1 METSSRGTPED
12 HAGDLQDAGDTDRG
26 TDDSV
31 ERRLAHYAFVR
42 EERDREVRLLFR
54 NVSALE
60 VALAFKAA
68 GAAFIS
74 IAGESLR
81 SSPAPNKHT
90 GDSTPLSDG
99 AEPGAAQDKGGATKG
114 GGRKEVTLRYFYGI
128 EGTTYTVSIAANSG
142 TVQSITSVFR
152 AARLVESE
160 LQERLGVVFAP

>member
-1 METSSRGTPED
+1 METSSSGTPED
-12 HAGDLQDAGDTDRG
+12 HTRDRQGAGDTDTG
-26 TDDSV
+26 GDDPV

-74 IAGESLR
+74 IAGESVR
-81 SSPAPNKHT
+81 SSPAPDNHT
-90 GDSTPLSDG
+90 GDSTPLSERTEPDEATDKSG
-99 AEPGAAQDKGGATKG
+99 ANKDR
-114 GGRKEVTLRYFYGI
+114 GRKEVKLRYFYGV
-128 EGTTYTVSIAANSG
+128 EDTTYTVSIAANSG
-142 TVQSITSVFR
+142 TVPSIMSAFR

-160 LQERLGVVFAP
+160 LNERLGVVFAP